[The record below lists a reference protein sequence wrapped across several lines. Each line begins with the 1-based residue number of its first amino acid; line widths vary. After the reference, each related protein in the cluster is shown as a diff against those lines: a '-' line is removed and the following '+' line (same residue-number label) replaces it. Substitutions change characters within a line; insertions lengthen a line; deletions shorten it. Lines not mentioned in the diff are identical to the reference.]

1 MNVILKTL
9 KRTTIMKNVKLNES
23 QWERINQKIDDTIFE
38 LKERPLDYRRG
49 GLPAIET
56 NNVIE
61 AYDSLD
67 LDIDVVTSLVTGV
80 YNADTNTDTVQMT
93 IIIKCLGAS
102 YYDYEGNKEDVCE
115 AFVKAINNKIRET
128 ITLEIPSYKL

>member
-1 MNVILKTL
+1 
-9 KRTTIMKNVKLNES
+9 MKKLEFNEE
-23 QWERINQKIDDTIFE
+23 QWERIGQKIDDTIFE

-49 GLPAIET
+49 GLPTTEIDDI
-56 NNVIE
+56 IE
-61 AYDSLD
+61 AYDSL
-67 LDIDVVTSLVTGV
+67 LIDIDVVTSFVTGV

-93 IIIKCLGAS
+93 IIIKCLGAT
-102 YYDYEGNKEDVCE
+102 YYDCEGNKDDVCE

>member
-38 LKERPLDYRRG
+38 LKEHPLVYRRG
-49 GLPAIET
+49 GLPATEI
-56 NNVIE
+56 NSIIE

-67 LDIDVVTSLVTGV
+67 IDIDVVTSLVTGV

-93 IIIKCLGAS
+93 IIIKCLGAT
-102 YYDYEGNKEDVCE
+102 YYDYEGNKDDVCE
-115 AFVKAINNKIRET
+115 AFVQAINNKIRKT

>member
-23 QWERINQKIDDTIFE
+23 QWERIDQKIDDTIFE

-49 GLPAIET
+49 GLPTTEI
-56 NNVIE
+56 NNLIE
-61 AYDSLD
+61 AYDSL
-67 LDIDVVTSLVTGV
+67 LIDIDVVTSLVTGI
-80 YNADTNTDTVQMT
+80 YNADTNTDTVQMN
-93 IIIKCLGAS
+93 IVIKCFGAT
-102 YYDYEGNKEDVCE
+102 YYDYEGNKADVCE
-115 AFVKAINNKIRET
+115 DFVQAINNKIRET

>member
-1 MNVILKTL
+1 
-9 KRTTIMKNVKLNES
+9 MKKLEFNEE

-38 LKERPLDYRRG
+38 LTEHPLVYRRG
-49 GLPAIET
+49 GLPTTEINSIIE
-56 NNVIE
+56 E
-61 AYDSLD
+61 DDSLL
-67 LDIDVVTSLVTGV
+67 LDIDVVTSLVTGI

-93 IIIKCLGAS
+93 IIIKCLGAT
-102 YYDYEGNKEDVCE
+102 YYDNEGNKDDVCE

>member
-1 MNVILKTL
+1 
-9 KRTTIMKNVKLNES
+9 MKNVKLTES

-38 LKERPLDYRRG
+38 LKENPLMYRRG
-49 GLPAIET
+49 GLPTTEI
-56 NNVIE
+56 NNLIE

-67 LDIDVVTSLVTGV
+67 IDIDVVKSLVVGC
-80 YNADTNTDTVQMT
+80 YNADTNKDTVQMV
-93 IIIKCLGAS
+93 IIIKCLGAT
-102 YYDYEGNKEDVCE
+102 YYDCEGNKADVCE

>member
-1 MNVILKTL
+1 
-9 KRTTIMKNVKLNES
+9 MKNVKFTES

-38 LKERPLDYRRG
+38 LKENPRDYRRG
-49 GLPAIET
+49 GLPTTEI
-56 NNVIE
+56 NNLIE
-61 AYDSLD
+61 AYDSLNI
-67 LDIDVVTSLVTGV
+67 DIDVVTSLVTGI

-93 IIIKCLGAS
+93 IIIKCLGAT
-102 YYDYEGNKEDVCE
+102 YYDYEGNKDDVSE